1 MERNFCLLI
10 LFSCSLFGSENFW
23 FSYKVATENKILV
36 YEERNISPFM
46 QDSEVSEYKSLCRI
60 DAIKEE
66 HQSTE
71 KFLNQHFAKLLTCFY
86 PMSTQV
92 INKTLVELKGMDE
105 SSVLTITP
113 TRFTVDFKD
122 EFANINIL
130 R

>member
-1 MERNFCLLI
+1 
-10 LFSCSLFGSENFW
+10 
-23 FSYKVATENKILV
+23 
-36 YEERNISPFM
+36 M